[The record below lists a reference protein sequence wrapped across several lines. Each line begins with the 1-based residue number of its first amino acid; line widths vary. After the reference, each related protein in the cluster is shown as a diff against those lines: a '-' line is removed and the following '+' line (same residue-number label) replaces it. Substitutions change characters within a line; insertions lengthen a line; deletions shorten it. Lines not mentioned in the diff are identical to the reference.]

1 MALTETEKEA
11 VRGYLGI
18 PSVSAWV
25 TAGNPG
31 LNLTERLRNLSVEA
45 EARVK
50 ALLAKIGASRT
61 AIDGALDRTKA
72 SMVGAITLNPM
83 EIPQRWEAD
92 FNLCQELGTIL
103 DFEVRNHPHLGRSGI
118 IEAEM
123 V

>member
-11 VRGYLGI
+11 IRGYLGI
-18 PSVSAWV
+18 PSVSAW
-25 TAGNPG
+25 TAAGNPG
-31 LNLTERLRNLSVEA
+31 LSLTERLQNLSVEA

-50 ALLAKIGASRT
+50 GLLAKIEASRT
-61 AIDGALDRTKA
+61 AIEEALGRTKA
-72 SMVGAITLNPM
+72 SSVGSITLNPM

-103 DFEVRNHPHLGRSGI
+103 DFNLRNHPHLSRAGA